1 MKRKKTFNELQ
12 PGDKIIIKNFRT
24 VEPCNVYVDGHQY
37 ISEVKT
43 RDEMFTVKNFSH
55 YDNGMGG
62 EICEFYLTG
71 IGDPSFKQLM
81 WAEDLNKT
89 ETDRFK
95 IITEIES

>member
-1 MKRKKTFNELQ
+1 
-12 PGDKIIIKNFRT
+12 
-24 VEPCNVYVDGHQY
+24 
-37 ISEVKT
+37 
-43 RDEMFTVKNFSH
+43 MFTVKNFSH

-81 WAEDLNKT
+81 WAKDLNKT